1 MAKFSHINAKKCIYF
16 TNKISERSDSMFVY
30 NLKVN
35 GNVIFRSIIIFII
48 VISLIIF
55 SISVYNFYYKSKFVI
70 NDSIPLNS
78 IAEIEAHE
86 YTNILKQV
94 YENIDTYIG
103 QSINFTGY
111 VYKVYDFKDS
121 EFVLAR
127 DMLINSD
134 SQSVVVGFLC
144 TYDKAKDLK
153 EGTWINVTGKIIKGY
168 YHNEI
173 PVIDINKIE
182 ETVKPEEEYVYPPDG
197 TYIPTSVIL

>member
-1 MAKFSHINAKKCIYF
+1 
-16 TNKISERSDSMFVY
+16 MFVY
-30 NLKVN
+30 NLKID
-35 GNVIFRSIIIFII
+35 GTKTFRII
-48 VISLIIF
+48 VISIILIALLVLFI
-55 SISVYNFYYKSKFVI
+55 SIYNFYYKSKFVLTD
-70 NDSIPLNS
+70 NLPSNS
-78 IAEIEAHE
+78 VANIEASN

-94 YENIDTYIG
+94 YDDIDTYVG

-111 VYKVYDFKDS
+111 VYKTKDFNDT

-144 TYDKAKDLK
+144 NYEDAKNLK
-153 EGTWINVTGKIIKGY
+153 EGTWINVTGQIIKGY
-168 YHNEI
+168 YHDEI

-182 ETVKPEEEYVYPPDG
+182 QATRPEEEYVYPPDN